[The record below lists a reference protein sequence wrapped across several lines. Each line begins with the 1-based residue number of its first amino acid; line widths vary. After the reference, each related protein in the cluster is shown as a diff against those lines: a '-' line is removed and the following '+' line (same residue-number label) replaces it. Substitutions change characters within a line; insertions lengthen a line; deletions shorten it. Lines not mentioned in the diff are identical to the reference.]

1 VKRLLP
7 AVLLVFC
14 CLLAPPV
21 PAASAPDSLEVLSST
36 VEAQFPL
43 RLVFSV
49 EAESAST
56 ITDVRLL
63 YQVDKMNYAQ
73 VISEAWPPF
82 EASTRVSTSW
92 TWDMRRASL
101 PPGADVTYWWKLRDS
116 SGAVIE
122 TSPKLVSFDDD
133 RFEWSALESPDVTIL
148 WYSGDEAFAD
158 ELLDVCE
165 AAIEMLAV
173 DVGTR
178 VDRHIDIYIYASSTD
193 LRQAMV
199 YPQEWTGGVAFTEYG
214 TIAIGIGPG
223 DMDWGMRALRHEL
236 THLVVHTA
244 VFSPFGRLP
253 TWLDEGLAMHN
264 EGEASESFESLLY
277 AAAGQDALLSLR
289 TLSGPFSSDTAKAYL
304 SYAESHS
311 VVQYLLE
318 EYGSTAMHDLLM
330 SMKDGE
336 TVDDALMM
344 SFGLDIDGV
353 EAAWRASIM
362 EELARA

>member
-1 VKRLLP
+1 MMRLLP
-7 AVLLVFC
+7 AVLLALCGLV
-14 CLLAPPV
+14 APLS
-21 PAASAPDSLEVLSST
+21 PAVSAPDSLEVLSSS

-43 RLVFSV
+43 SLVFSV

-56 ITDVRLL
+56 IEDIRLL

-73 VISEAWPPF
+73 VTSEAWPPF
-82 EASTRVSTSW
+82 EASTVVSTSW

-116 SGAVIE
+116 SGAVVE
-122 TSPKLVSFDDD
+122 TSPELVSFDDD
-133 RFEWSALESPDVTIL
+133 RFEWRALESPDVTIL
-148 WYSGDEAFAD
+148 WYSGDEAFAG
-158 ELLDVCE
+158 ELLEVCE
-165 AAIEMLAV
+165 AAIETLAV

-178 VDRHIDIYIYASSTD
+178 VDRHISIYIYESSAD

-214 TIAIGIGPG
+214 IVAIGIGPG
-223 DMDWGMRALRHEL
+223 DMGWGTRALRHEL
-236 THLVVHTA
+236 THLVVHAA

-330 SMKDGE
+330 FIKDGE

-344 SFGLDIDGV
+344 SFGLGIDGV
-353 EAAWRASIM
+353 ETAWRASVM

>member
-1 VKRLLP
+1 MRRLLP
-7 AVLLVFC
+7 AVLLAAC
-14 CLLAPPV
+14 CLLAPLA
-21 PAASAPDSLEVLSST
+21 PAASAPDSLKVLSST

-43 RLVFSV
+43 SLVFSV

-56 ITDVRLL
+56 ITDIRLL

-73 VISEAWPPF
+73 VTSESWPSF
-82 EASTRVSTSW
+82 EASTMVSTSW

-116 SGAVIE
+116 SGAVVE
-122 TSPKLVSFDDD
+122 TLPAPVSFDDD
-133 RFEWSALESPDVTIL
+133 RFEWRTLESPDVTIL
-148 WYSGDEAFAD
+148 WYSGDEVFAG

-165 AAIEMLAV
+165 TAIETLAA

-178 VDRHIDIYIYASSTD
+178 VDRHIDVYIYESSTD
-193 LRQAMV
+193 VRQAMV

-214 TIAIGIGPG
+214 TVAIGIGPG
-223 DMDWGMRALRHEL
+223 DMDWGARALRHEL

-244 VFSPFGRLP
+244 VFSPFGQLP

-264 EGEASESFESLLY
+264 EGEASESFESILY

-289 TLSGPFSSDTAKAYL
+289 TLSGAFSSDTAKAYL
-304 SYAESHS
+304 SYAESQS

-318 EYGSTAMHDLLM
+318 DYGSTAMHDLLM
-330 SMKDGE
+330 YLKDGE

-353 EAAWRASIM
+353 DAAWRASVMKEI
-362 EELARA
+362 ARA